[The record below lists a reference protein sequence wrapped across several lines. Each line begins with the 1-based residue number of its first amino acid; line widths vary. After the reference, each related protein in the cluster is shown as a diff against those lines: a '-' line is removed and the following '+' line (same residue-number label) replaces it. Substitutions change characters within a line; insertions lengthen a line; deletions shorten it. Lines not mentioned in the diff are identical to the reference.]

1 MKLISFNKKNDRLDK
16 IINNNCEED
25 IYTDIGRD
33 IESYVNKDI
42 HSNMSKKYQLT
53 EFFSIIEDIIS
64 NNKDIVINDL
74 VYNQDNV
81 VMILNY
87 LQELGI
93 ENINDILVEK
103 IDFFFRDIDEVKEHF
118 NRYDKDVIVKLINED
133 ISNLDMV

>member
-1 MKLISFNKKNDRLDK
+1 MEFLKD
-16 IINNNCEED
+16 
-25 IYTDIGRD
+25 
-33 IESYVNKDI
+33 YVSDDV
-42 HSNMSKKYQLT
+42 
-53 EFFSIIEDIIS
+53 IEDIIS

-103 IDFFFRDIDEVKEHF
+103 IDFFFRDIDEVKKHF

>member
-1 MKLISFNKKNDRLDK
+1 MEFLKD
-16 IINNNCEED
+16 
-25 IYTDIGRD
+25 
-33 IESYVNKDI
+33 YVSDDV
-42 HSNMSKKYQLT
+42 
-53 EFFSIIEDIIS
+53 IEDIIS

-93 ENINDILVEK
+93 KNINDILVEK
-103 IDFFFRDIDEVKEHF
+103 IDFFFRNIDLVKEHF
-118 NRYDKDVIVKLINED
+118 NRYDKDVIVKLINKD

>member
-1 MKLISFNKKNDRLDK
+1 MEFLKD
-16 IINNNCEED
+16 
-25 IYTDIGRD
+25 
-33 IESYVNKDI
+33 YVSDDV
-42 HSNMSKKYQLT
+42 
-53 EFFSIIEDIIS
+53 IEDIIS

-93 ENINDILVEK
+93 KNINDILVEK
-103 IDFFFRDIDEVKEHF
+103 IDFFFRDIDEVNEHF

>member
-1 MKLISFNKKNDRLDK
+1 MEFLKD
-16 IINNNCEED
+16 
-25 IYTDIGRD
+25 
-33 IESYVNKDI
+33 YVSDDV
-42 HSNMSKKYQLT
+42 
-53 EFFSIIEDIIS
+53 IEDIIS

-81 VMILNY
+81 IKILNY

-93 ENINDILVEK
+93 KNINDILVEK